1 MPWEHFNPD
10 CPAPEAREERT
21 SRSTAAL
28 PRRFRAFYDLS
39 DHDLRKL
46 GLERASL
53 QMFIPVFRVRRDDL
67 F

>member
-1 MPWEHFNPD
+1 MRWGPLRPD
-10 CPAPEAREERT
+10 CPAPEAREDRT
-21 SRSTAAL
+21 DRSSAAL

-46 GLERASL
+46 GLQRDSL
-53 QMFIPVFRVRRDDL
+53 QMFIPVFRVRREDL

>member
-1 MPWEHFNPD
+1 MPWKHLNPD
-10 CPAPEAREERT
+10 YPAPESREERT

-53 QMFIPVFRVRRDDL
+53 QMFIPVFRVRHDDL